1 MLTWNTIFIL
11 CAAAALVSC
20 VGTRFV
26 LKYLLKHEILD
37 VPNERSSHSTPVPRG
52 GGIAVIGA
60 LILSWAVMTVLAS
73 IGENKNEFG
82 NGIYIILAC
91 GAGLAI
97 MSWIDDKRN
106 LSPLFRLGGHFMA
119 AILGIT
125 VFPADTLFFQ
135 GHLPLFLDWTLAAVL
150 WVWFINLYNFMDG
163 IDGITGVETA
173 SIGFALALMA
183 SSGALP
189 LYLGGYGL
197 IAAVIALGFIFWNW
211 FPAKIFLGDVGSVPL
226 GFFMGWLLL
235 VLVANGMWCAAL
247 IIPMYYLCDST
258 FTLAKRALKLKKIWE
273 AHREHAYQIAI
284 QKGANPKQVLILLC
298 KTNVALTVL
307 AIMTEFTSVPEGIV
321 LFALLLVGRTL
332 SVLQNWGV
340 KEPTLREGA
349 KAVISDFNEFASDVS
364 SLTKKSANKNK
375 QESDDNEQEKHD

>member
-125 VFPADTLFFQ
+125 VFPADTLFFH

-235 VLVANGMWCAAL
+235 VLVANGMWCA
-247 IIPMYYLCDST
+247 
-258 FTLAKRALKLKKIWE
+258 
-273 AHREHAYQIAI
+273 
-284 QKGANPKQVLILLC
+284 
-298 KTNVALTVL
+298 
-307 AIMTEFTSVPEGIV
+307 
-321 LFALLLVGRTL
+321 
-332 SVLQNWGV
+332 
-340 KEPTLREGA
+340 
-349 KAVISDFNEFASDVS
+349 
-364 SLTKKSANKNK
+364 
-375 QESDDNEQEKHD
+375 

>member
-11 CAAAALVSC
+11 CAVVALVSC
-20 VGTRFV
+20 VGTKFV
-26 LKYLLKHEILD
+26 LNYLLKHEIFD
-37 VPNERSSHSTPVPRG
+37 VPNERSSHSIPVPRG

-60 LILSWAVMTVLAS
+60 LILGWIALTVLAS
-73 IGENKNEFG
+73 IGENQNEFG

-91 GAGLAI
+91 GAGLAA

-106 LSPLFRLGGHFMA
+106 LSPLFRLGGHFIA
-119 AILGIT
+119 AILGIA

-135 GHLPLFLDWTLAAVL
+135 GHLPLFLDWTLAAIL

-173 SIGFALALMA
+173 SIGGAVALMA
-183 SSGALP
+183 SAGILP

-197 IAAVIALGFIFWNW
+197 IAAVVALGFLFWNW

-235 VLVANGMWCAAL
+235 LLVADGLWCAAL
-247 IIPMYYLCDST
+247 IIPLYYLCDST
-258 FTLAKRALKLKKIWE
+258 FTLTKRAVRLKKIWE
-273 AHREHAYQIAI
+273 AHREHAYQIAV
-284 QKGANPKQVLILLC
+284 QKGANPKQVLVILC
-298 KTNVALTVL
+298 KTNIALAVL
-307 AIMTEFTSVPEGIV
+307 AIMTDFTSVPEGII

-332 SVLQNWGV
+332 SILQNWGV
-340 KEPTLREGA
+340 KEPTLKEGA
-349 KAVISDFNEFASDVS
+349 KAVVSDFNEFASDVS
-364 SLTKKSANKNK
+364 KLTKKSADK
-375 QESDDNEQEKHD
+375 QESDDKEQD